1 MSVWRWR
8 TCVTLSWRNSTT
20 FFGPE
25 LRTVSRYEASC
36 CCSTMWPAVGGDS
49 AGTDALVGK
58 RNTPIIY

>member
-1 MSVWRWR
+1 M
-8 TCVTLSWRNSTT
+8 TLSWRNSTT

-58 RNTPIIY
+58 TNTPVIY